1 MSVFGDLERLAA
13 DLYPYR
19 WPIAVAA
26 VVALAGL
33 VSVGY
38 RRGWHGV
45 VRRHGPASA
54 IIAGVAL
61 ALIVPL
67 GYYTLSPLWTRTT
80 LVEASPLEVAAGG
93 GGPVAEAAPGAAVP
107 RVVRTG
113 EFSGADDLH
122 YGRGTVHLIE
132 TAPGAYT
139 LRFEEFSVLNGPDL
153 FVLLSPSAE
162 GYAEGALN
170 LGELKATDGAFNYEV
185 PTGTDISQYRSA
197 IVWCERFT
205 VLFATAPLAAG

>member
-1 MSVFGDLERLAA
+1 MSFFGDIERLAA

-26 VVALAGL
+26 VLALAVIVL
-33 VSVGY
+33 VGY

-54 IIAGVAL
+54 VIAGVAL

-67 GYYTLSPLWTRTT
+67 GYYTLSPLWTRTE
-80 LVEASPLEVAAGG
+80 LVEASPLEAAAVGA
-93 GGPVAEAAPGAAVP
+93 GPAEVQQGAAAP
-107 RVVRTG
+107 RVLRTG
-113 EFSGADDLH
+113 KFSGADDLH
-122 YGRGTVHLIE
+122 YGRGTVQLIE

-153 FVLLSPSAE
+153 FVLLSPRAE

-185 PTGTDISQYRSA
+185 PAGTDISQYRSA

-205 VLFATAPLAAG
+205 VLFATAPLVAV